1 MNTGSRNSSIQ
12 EISSDM
18 HHRSISEVKVSLTQ
32 LRALSQ
38 SMTQRSL
45 SNIADSL
52 LSRHKNS
59 QSKISNQR
67 IRRKSLDFEDYTFV
81 PKIIRKKYKVSVP
94 KNTKK
99 VQAIYENAVKQKQN
113 KQEELSKLLK
123 PRDVI
128 EKPDLQNA
136 KELFNSRSKKIK
148 QENKENPFKMKLIKK
163 TKFFKEKKD
172 LEVQNADKEKIKV
185 IMVQC
190 TFKPDLSKRSRNG
203 STSVAN
209 LSTASNSGQAKG
221 KLSRQS
227 SMSRTS
233 SYSKISPDEQ
243 NVSFREGFDMKRIL
257 NKSKPLLRYNMVTK
271 S

>member
-1 MNTGSRNSSIQ
+1 MKSGSRNSSIQ

-18 HHRSISEVKVSLTQ
+18 PNQSISEVKVSLNQ

-38 SMTQRSL
+38 SMTQRSF

-52 LSRHKNS
+52 LSRHRNS
-59 QSKISNQR
+59 QSRISNQR

-99 VQAIYENAVKQKQN
+99 VEAIYENVVKQKQK
-113 KQEELSKLLK
+113 KQEELSKLVK
-123 PRDVI
+123 PRDMI
-128 EKPDLQNA
+128 RKPDLQNA
-136 KELFNSRSKKIK
+136 KELFNSRNQKIK

-172 LEVQNADKEKIKV
+172 LEIQNADQEKIKV
-185 IMVQC
+185 LMVQC

-203 STSVAN
+203 YDSVAN
-209 LSTASNSGQAKG
+209 FTTASSGQTKD

-227 SMSRTS
+227 SMSRAS

-243 NVSFREGFDMKRIL
+243 NVSFREGFDIKRIL